1 MRNFML
7 EVGVVCG
14 FSTIMAFVEE
24 IVVNAKG
31 EKINS
36 VLTKGLFAMNLEPL
50 CP

>member
-1 MRNFML
+1 MRKFML

-14 FSTIMAFVEE
+14 FSTIMAFAEE

-31 EKINS
+31 EKINLVS
-36 VLTKGLFAMNLEPL
+36 TKGLFAMNLKTS